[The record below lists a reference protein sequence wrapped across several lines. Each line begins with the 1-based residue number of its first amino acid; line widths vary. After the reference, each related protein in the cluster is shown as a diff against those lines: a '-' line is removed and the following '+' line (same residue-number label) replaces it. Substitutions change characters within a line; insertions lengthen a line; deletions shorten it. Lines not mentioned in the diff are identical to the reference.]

1 MAVSPLDIAITIRIP
16 KTLKADLDKLKDYE
30 NDTNYTRMSFNSLVV
45 KALAEYCNNH
55 LGAITPSK

>member
-1 MAVSPLDIAITIRIP
+1 MAVNPLDIAITIRIP
-16 KTLKADLDKLKDYE
+16 KTLKNDLDRLKDYE

-55 LGAITPSK
+55 LEEITPSK